1 MSEDKTMNSLDPR
14 VNRLGIPASWDGT
27 TQSKEP
33 LDQFETY
40 EVFVKPKENK
50 PFEHAGIVH
59 APNHDMGFL
68 FAKEQYTRRG
78 FTCFGLFVVPT
89 SAVQVAPMIDGD
101 TNLYDLIDEEADV
114 DRSGE
119 KTSYE
124 IFHLKK
130 RGKQH
135 VYMGTVE
142 ACGFEDAIMEGK
154 KHFYDGKTLVNLWV
168 IRTEDLFV
176 PEDAEL
182 DLWST
187 LHEKK
192 YREPTDYRA
201 AEKIKK
207 FKEEQAAG

>member
-1 MSEDKTMNSLDPR
+1 MTDNKTIESLDPR
-14 VNRLGIPASWDGT
+14 VTRLGISESWDG
-27 TQSKEP
+27 SLEP
-33 LDQFETY
+33 KAPMDQFETY
-40 EVFVKPKENK
+40 EVFVKPKESK

-59 APNHDMGFL
+59 APNEEMGFL

-89 SAVQVAPMIDGD
+89 SSIQVAPMIDGD
-101 TNLYDLIDEEADV
+101 TNLYDLIDEDAEV

-124 IFHLKK
+124 LFHLKK

-135 VYMGTVE
+135 VYAGTVE
-142 ACGFEDAIMEGK
+142 AHGFEDAIMEGK
-154 KHFYDGKTLVNLWV
+154 KNFHDGKPLVNLWV

-192 YREPTDYRA
+192 YREPIDYKA
-201 AEKIKK
+201 ADKIKK